1 MLVDKQND
9 DDRWSEPQQLD
20 DVVPAPTQPAG
31 SVIELKQF
39 ADGVSIRVP
48 PAGLWKGNHGLFFF
62 SLLWNGFMV
71 IFTIFM
77 VGGVLLAEKQEGEP
91 WIIIPFLGVFWLVGI
106 GMMLAGIH
114 MGKRE
119 AALAVAGGTLMVM
132 QIGLFGK
139 KQREWLLG
147 DIASIRVEAT
157 GMEVNDVPV
166 NELRIYDTAGAK
178 FSLLAGRKDE
188 ELEWL
193 AHELRAAA
201 RVPA

>member
-1 MLVDKQND
+1 VLVDKQNA
-9 DDRWSEPQQLD
+9 DDRWSEPQERD
-20 DVVPAPTQPAG
+20 DVAAAPAQPGG
-31 SVIELKQF
+31 SVIEIKRF

-48 PAGLWKGNHGLFFF
+48 PAGLWRGNHGLFFF

-71 IFTIFM
+71 VFTAAM
-77 VGGVLLAEKQEGEP
+77 GGGVLLAENHEGEP
-91 WIIIPFLGVFWLVGI
+91 WIIIPFLGIFWLVGI
-106 GMMLAGIH
+106 GMLLAALQ

-119 AALAVAGGTLMVM
+119 AALAVAGGTLMAM

-147 DIASIRVEAT
+147 DLSAIRVEAT

-166 NELRIYDTAGAK
+166 NELRIYDTSGDK
-178 FSLLAGRKDE
+178 FGMLAGRKDE
-188 ELEWL
+188 ELRWL

-201 RVPA
+201 RVGD